1 MADVLD
7 LQYAILGSMLTQ
19 PECVG
24 EAVALLT
31 AEDFDSL
38 PTRGLFEAIS
48 RLHFAGAPI
57 DRVTVLREAG
67 EDYAAA
73 IQEVIGRS
81 ATDVPYYCGLLR
93 EEMQLRKI
101 QSFAYELV
109 SAGTVEEAGRVV
121 DQLNSLFSLRRKV
134 EVVHAR
140 DAALDFIQR
149 LSRREKPEYI
159 SLGLD
164 WLDSRLFLEL
174 GDFVLLGGNASSG
187 KTLLSLQFARK
198 LAERYRVGYFSLET
212 GSKKLTDRLISHMG
226 QISFRNIKRGE
237 LSEAETKRA
246 VEAARRLDR
255 LSLDFIPCSS
265 MSVRDIQAVTLSHR
279 YQVVFVDY
287 LQISQSQG
295 QTRYEQVTNIS
306 IALHT
311 LAQTHGVLVIALA
324 QLGRPEKGSNGKSI
338 PPSMSSFKESGQ
350 LEQDADV
357 ALLLWPTD
365 MRDNSSSRMLKI
377 GKNKDGERAKLELAF
392 DGAMQTM
399 RPLPEK
405 EEKTGGGDV
414 AAHYAAV
421 GRKAKQRSTGG
432 QIGFQDLSNDNS
444 SPPF

>member
-1 MADVLD
+1 MADTLD
-7 LQYAILGSMLTQ
+7 LQYALLGSMLTR

-24 EAVALLT
+24 EVVAMLT
-31 AEDFDSL
+31 AEDFDTL
-38 PTRGLFEAIS
+38 ATRGLFEAIA

-57 DRVTVLREAG
+57 DPVTVLREAG
-67 EDYAAA
+67 EDYGVAVK
-73 IQEVIGRS
+73 EVAGHS
-81 ATDVPYYCGLLR
+81 ASDVPYYCGLLR
-93 EEMQLRKI
+93 EEAQLRKV
-101 QSFAYELV
+101 QGCAYELV
-109 SAGTVEEAGRVV
+109 SAGTMEDAGKVV

-149 LSRREKPEYI
+149 LSRQEKPEYI

-187 KTLLSLQFARK
+187 KTLLSLQFARN

-212 GSKKLTDRLISHMG
+212 GSKKLTDRLIAHMG
-226 QISFRNIKRGE
+226 QISYRHIKRRE
-237 LSEAETKRA
+237 LSETETRRA

-255 LSLDFIPCSS
+255 LSLDFIPSSS
-265 MSVRDIQAVTLSHR
+265 MSVRDIQAVTLSRR
-279 YQVVFVDY
+279 YQVIFVDY
-287 LQISQSQG
+287 LQISQSKG

-324 QLGRPEKGSNGKSI
+324 QLGRPEKGSDGKAI

-357 ALLLWPTD
+357 ALLLWPSD

-377 GKNKDGERAKLELAF
+377 GKNKDGERGKMELAF
-392 DGAMQTM
+392 DGVMQTM

-405 EEKTGGGDV
+405 EEKPGGGDI
-414 AAHYAAV
+414 AAHYSAV
-421 GRKAKQRSTGG
+421 GRKARQRSTDR
-432 QIGFQDLSNDNS
+432 QIGFQDLPNDNS
-444 SPPF
+444 PPPF